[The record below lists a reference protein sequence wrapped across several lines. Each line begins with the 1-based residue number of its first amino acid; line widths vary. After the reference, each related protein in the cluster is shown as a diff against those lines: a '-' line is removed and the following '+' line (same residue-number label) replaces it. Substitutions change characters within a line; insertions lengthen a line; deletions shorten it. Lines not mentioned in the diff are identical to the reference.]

1 MKRIIF
7 YTFLFISTWS
17 FSQIHGVVSDSLT
30 KETLPFVNILVN
42 SGPKGGITNIDG
54 KFHIKADSFDSLRIT
69 FVGYNEK
76 TLYSFKNGDTI
87 YLSKSNSEL
96 KPIDILPGINPAH
109 RIIKLAS
116 KNRKENNPNS
126 NINYKLET
134 YNKFL
139 FTGDLEMLQ
148 GIEEKDSNEIDLMET
163 LEKQHLFMIE
173 SVSATDHHKTT
184 GSQNKILATKTSGIQ
199 NPLIAAIFTQLQSF
213 SFYDNV
219 LELGGYSFISP
230 LAPGGKQRYIYIL
243 KDSIKKGDHYTY
255 RIEYQ
260 PKPKKN
266 FDGLKGTL
274 YINSENYA
282 MEKISAS
289 PTVNIQGATISILQN
304 YEKIGEH
311 WFPLELLTEIK
322 IANITANNVPLK
334 GIGKSY
340 IRNVELNPEVKF
352 GNNGFSLEVE
362 DGAEKQ
368 DSIFWASKRKDSI
381 TVKENETYRIVDS
394 IAQSRGV
401 EKRLEVIQSIL
412 KGRIP
417 VFFIDLDLFG
427 LVNFNQFEGFILG
440 INAHTNQR
448 VSKWFEIGGFFRYG
462 FKDKRW
468 KYGGDVTFN
477 LYRKRQLY
485 LNIDF
490 REDVAFRGGRDFL
503 KRPSPF
509 ATTESYF
516 RIFHAPREY
525 MRKFEVKMGG
535 YIRGNLEAQVFA
547 NYQRRYY
554 FDDYRYASHITE
566 EFSSD
571 KYDLFEVGFRA
582 RYTVKEKVIQSQ
594 GNIIS
599 LGSKYPTFQLTYKQ
613 GIKGVFNSRYSYAN
627 IQLQVEQNFEL
638 RGVGELQLQLNGT
651 TTFGRVPL
659 SELKF
664 ANGTNT
670 KIGVSVQN
678 SFETMVSGE
687 FLSDRYAA
695 LFATMKFNSIKTGLS
710 WTAPQFSLSS
720 AAGFGT
726 LSNENYHQNFDFKTM
741 EKGYYESGVILNN
754 LLQYQFLGAG
764 FGVFYKYG
772 PYASIYEKDNF
783 AYKLAITMSF

>member
-1 MKRIIF
+1 MSAF
-7 YTFLFISTWS
+7 S
-17 FSQIHGVVSDSLT
+17 FSQITGVVADSST
-30 KETLPFVNILVN
+30 KETLPFVNILVDQ
-42 SGPKGGITNIDG
+42 GPKGGITNIDG
-54 KFHIKADSFDSLRIT
+54 KFFIKADSFDSLRIT
-69 FVGYNEK
+69 FVGYNDK
-76 TLYSFKNGDTI
+76 TIYKFKNGDTV

-96 KPIDILPGINPAH
+96 KPIDVLPGINPAH
-109 RIIKLAS
+109 RIIRLAS
-116 KNRKENNPNS
+116 KKRKENNPNN
-126 NINYKLET
+126 NINYQLET

-148 GIEEKDSNEIDLMET
+148 NIEEKDSNEIELMET

-173 SVSATDHHKTT
+173 SVSATDHHKVT
-184 GSQNKILATKTSGIQ
+184 GSQNKVLATKTAGVK

-230 LAPGGKQRYIYIL
+230 LAPGGTQRYIYIL

-289 PTVNIQGATISILQN
+289 PMNSIQGASISILQN
-304 YEKIGEH
+304 YKKLDQY

-322 IANITANNVPLK
+322 ISNITANDVPLK

-340 IRNVELNPEVKF
+340 IRDIELNPEVKF

-362 DGAEKQ
+362 EGAEEQ
-368 DSIFWASKRKDSI
+368 NEDYWASKRKDTI
-381 TVKENETYRIVDS
+381 TIKENETYRIVDS
-394 IAQSRGV
+394 IAKERNV
-401 EKRLEVIQSIL
+401 EKRIEMVQSIM

-417 VFFIDLDLFG
+417 VYFIDLGILG
-427 LVNFNQFEGFILG
+427 LVNYNQFEGFILG
-440 INAHTNQR
+440 INAHTNSR

-485 LNIDF
+485 LNVDF

-503 KRPSPF
+503 KGPNVF
-509 ATTESYF
+509 ATTEAYTK
-516 RIFHAPREY
+516 IFHAPREY
-525 MRKFEVKMGG
+525 MRKLELKMGG
-535 YIRGNLEAQVFA
+535 YLRGNIEAQVFA
-547 NYQRRYY
+547 NYQRRYF
-554 FDDYRYASHITE
+554 FDDYRYTGKYAE
-566 EFSSD
+566 EFSAD

-582 RYTVKEKVIQSQ
+582 RYTIKEKVIQSR
-594 GNIIS
+594 GTIIS
-599 LGSKYPTFQLTYKQ
+599 LGSKYPTIQLTYKQ

-627 IQLQVEQNFEL
+627 IQLQVEQDFEL
-638 RGVGELQLQLNGT
+638 RGVGQLQLQLNGSA
-651 TTFGRVPL
+651 TFGRVPF

-678 SFETMVSGE
+678 SFETMFSGE
-687 FLSDRYAA
+687 FLADKYAA
-695 LFATMKFNSIKTGLS
+695 LFATLKFNAFKTGLK

-720 AAGFGT
+720 AAGVGF
-726 LSNENYHQNFDFKTM
+726 LSNGNYHTNYEFKTL
-741 EKGYYESGVILNN
+741 EKGYYESGVIINN